1 MQNLDDNSIS
11 NKVQSTF
18 KGVQKDDFGQVGK
31 VTVSTNDLLLNNL
44 ELGHKNGTV
53 L

>member
-31 VTVSTNDLLLNNL
+31 VTVSRNDLLLNNL